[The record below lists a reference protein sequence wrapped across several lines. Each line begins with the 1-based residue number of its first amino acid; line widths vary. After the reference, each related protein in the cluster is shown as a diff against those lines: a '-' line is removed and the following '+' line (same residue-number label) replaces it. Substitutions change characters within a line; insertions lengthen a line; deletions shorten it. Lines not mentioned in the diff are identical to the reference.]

1 MFGIR
6 PLFRFLFLR
15 GHCERSLNQLGQ
27 FLFAVL
33 LLDDR
38 HRFPDPFRGIC
49 RGAWLGWHMLGALFQ
64 RVRALRARPGGWSFL
79 GGCFADG
86 HGFAHA
92 GQLDRLFGSFFRE
105 RHDGFVN
112 LIDHGGRFGC
122 GWLGLLSEPCEQ
134 GGEDASLNRRWFG
147 GVAVPGRGKGRGE
160 RLCRF
165 REFRKVGDI
174 RRDAR

>member
-1 MFGIR
+1 
-6 PLFRFLFLR
+6 
-15 GHCERSLNQLGQ
+15 
-27 FLFAVL
+27 
-33 LLDDR
+33 
-38 HRFPDPFRGIC
+38 
-49 RGAWLGWHMLGALFQ
+49 MLGALFQ

-122 GWLGLLSEPCEQ
+122 GWLACFRNRANREAKMPLLTGAGSAAWLSRGAERAGASGFAGSGSSGRLGISGETRGEPLAEGACGLGAVFWGCAVRILE
-134 GGEDASLNRRWFG
+134 AARNRREAQG
-147 GVAVPGRGKGRGE
+147 QGRADP
-160 RLCRF
+160 C
-165 REFRKVGDI
+165 
-174 RRDAR
+174 A